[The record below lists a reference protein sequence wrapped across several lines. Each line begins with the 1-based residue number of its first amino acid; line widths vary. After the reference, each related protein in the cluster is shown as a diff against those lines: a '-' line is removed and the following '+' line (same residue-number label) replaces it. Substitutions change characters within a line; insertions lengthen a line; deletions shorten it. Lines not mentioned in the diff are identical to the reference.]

1 MTCLSAFLFV
11 LGNPR
16 NFSPFWPRYSPKKLW
31 DFIPYR
37 TLWRVGMVQV
47 PSMHWQGCTDFDN
60 ASDRGCHGYE
70 TKVHVSIDSWVGS
83 YSSAR
88 DKFYRQNPRIASV
101 DLGGMGCLAVVS
113 FRCFQCVGVE
123 ENFLQLLYSCP
134 SSTLQ
139 GPTNHRSIGE
149 RKTCLA

>member
-1 MTCLSAFLFV
+1 MPVGFLVCTWQSSELLTV
-11 LGNPR
+11 LTSILTEEALGFHTIPHPVKGGNGA
-16 NFSPFWPRYSPKKLW
+16 SPIYALA
-31 DFIPYR
+31 
-37 TLWRVGMVQV
+37 
-47 PSMHWQGCTDFDN
+47 GCTDFDN

-88 DKFYRQNPRIASV
+88 DKFNRQNPRIASV

-123 ENFLQLLYSCP
+123 ETSYSCYIAAQVP
-134 SSTLQ
+134 LYKDLQ
-139 GPTNHRSIGE
+139 TTG
-149 RKTCLA
+149 L